1 MKKVLSLL
9 GLIAILSMLSPVYAR
24 GHGEVIHAGPG
35 MHRQMRP
42 HGGWYAPPPP
52 PWPLSSSQSQKE
64 GWKYSNRT
72 DSRRTYHRP
81 GCHRTAYCPG
91 RPHGSACQPWRC
103 QK

>member
-42 HGGWYAPPPP
+42 HGGM
-52 PWPLSSSQSQKE
+52 L
-64 GWKYSNRT
+64 RLH
-72 DSRRTYHRP
+72 RRTSTTEALP
-81 GCHRTAYCPG
+81 
-91 RPHGSACQPWRC
+91 
-103 QK
+103 

>member
-42 HGGWYAPPPP
+42 HGGWYGSR
-52 PWPLSSSQSQKE
+52 LH
-64 GWKYSNRT
+64 
-72 DSRRTYHRP
+72 RRTSTTEALP
-81 GCHRTAYCPG
+81 
-91 RPHGSACQPWRC
+91 
-103 QK
+103 

>member
-52 PWPLSSSQSQKE
+52 PHKH
-64 GWKYSNRT
+64 YR
-72 DSRRTYHRP
+72 
-81 GCHRTAYCPG
+81 
-91 RPHGSACQPWRC
+91 GSAVIG
-103 QK
+103 